1 LLVYPRTGDYLQT
14 LRKEMLETERSGE
27 GCSFSEFL
35 AEVDGQIRDF
45 LVGHPFGSET
55 VFGDRSLAEL
65 FGFTGV
71 NSLPSTE
78 SLEQEAPVALESGE
92 LSVPNNNRDGFQR
105 HRETADEMWLL
116 SPPNRRALPTRTSLV
131 EAIRGL
137 TRQRVWETARAGAMV
152 ASAEKFV
159 ATYEEWNLRLVRSGF
174 SFLDP
179 V

>member
-1 LLVYPRTGDYLQT
+1 LVVYPRPGDYLQT
-14 LRKEMLETERSGE
+14 LREKMLERSDER
-27 GCSFSEFL
+27 CSFGEFL
-35 AEVDGQIRDF
+35 ASVDGQIRAF
-45 LVGHPFGSET
+45 PVGHPFPSET

-78 SLEQEAPVALESGE
+78 SLEQEAQVALESGE
-92 LSVPNNNRDGFQR
+92 LSVPKQQGDCFQR

-131 EAIRGL
+131 EAIRGQA
-137 TRQRVWETARAGAMV
+137 RQRVWETARAGAMV
-152 ASAEKFV
+152 ASAEMFV
-159 ATYEEWNLRLVRSGF
+159 ATYEERNLSLVRSGF